1 MIYLDH
7 AATSPIPEALLPKM
21 QALYLKWGN
30 ASSLYSVGREAKAEL
45 DNARKKIAEL
55 IHARPEEVFFTS
67 GGTEADNWAIIGSA
81 LGHPNKKHI
90 VTTQIEHHAILNTC
104 KMLERFGYRIT
115 YLPVDSFGMV
125 HPQQVK
131 DALSADTLLVS
142 VMTANNEIGTIEPIE
157 EIGQALNGSGVL
169 FHTDAVQAMGQVKVD
184 VIAEGVDL
192 LSMSGHKFG
201 APKGIGALYVKKG
214 SGISPLINGGA
225 QERGFRAGTENVA
238 GAAGMA
244 MALAYAEEQRESCT
258 EAMRRIRDAFV
269 DKVLTRY
276 PDIQLNGSKDHRL
289 PSNIHLTIP
298 GITDSSLLLQLDFA
312 SVAASAGSA
321 CTAGII
327 EESHV
332 LKAIGMD
339 NRGAS
344 LRLTLGKET
353 TESEMEEAFTI
364 LCKILDKRKGVPE

>member
-90 VTTQIEHHAILNTC
+90 ITTQIEHHAILNTC

-115 YLPVDSFGMV
+115 YLPVDSYGMV

-244 MALAYAEEQRESCT
+244 MALAYAEEQRKSCT
-258 EAMRRIRDAFV
+258 EAMRSIRDAFV

-339 NRGAS
+339 NRGDS

>member
-90 VTTQIEHHAILNTC
+90 ITTQIEHHAILNTC

-115 YLPVDSFGMV
+115 YLPVDSYGMV

-157 EIGQALNGSGVL
+157 EIGQALNGSGAL

>member
-90 VTTQIEHHAILNTC
+90 ITTQIEHHAILNTC

-115 YLPVDSFGMV
+115 YLPVDSYGMV

-244 MALAYAEEQRESCT
+244 MALAYAEEQRKSCT
-258 EAMRRIRDAFV
+258 EAMRSIRDAFV

>member
-1 MIYLDH
+1 
-7 AATSPIPEALLPKM
+7 
-21 QALYLKWGN
+21 
-30 ASSLYSVGREAKAEL
+30 
-45 DNARKKIAEL
+45 
-55 IHARPEEVFFTS
+55 
-67 GGTEADNWAIIGSA
+67 
-81 LGHPNKKHI
+81 
-90 VTTQIEHHAILNTC
+90 
-104 KMLERFGYRIT
+104 
-115 YLPVDSFGMV
+115 
-125 HPQQVK
+125 
-131 DALSADTLLVS
+131 
-142 VMTANNEIGTIEPIE
+142 
-157 EIGQALNGSGVL
+157 
-169 FHTDAVQAMGQVKVD
+169 
-184 VIAEGVDL
+184 
-192 LSMSGHKFG
+192 
-201 APKGIGALYVKKG
+201 
-214 SGISPLINGGA
+214 
-225 QERGFRAGTENVA
+225 
-238 GAAGMA
+238 
-244 MALAYAEEQRESCT
+244 
-258 EAMRRIRDAFV
+258 MRRIRDAFV